1 MREQRAEGSVACVQ
15 HRAPR
20 GDCVMDLDAGLLEEL
35 DAALDV
41 HGDPGGLSQALQL
54 LLKRFDCTTGTV
66 HLLDES
72 GILKL
77 AAQRGIP
84 DVVLDK
90 IKAIPVGKGMAGI
103 AAERREPVQLCN
115 LQTDSSGVVRPGA
128 RETKMEGSLAAPM
141 LNANGVLKGTLGVAK
156 PISYDFTPEEC
167 DLLMKAGRRI
177 ADRLKP

>member
-1 MREQRAEGSVACVQ
+1 
-15 HRAPR
+15 
-20 GDCVMDLDAGLLEEL
+20 MDLDAGLLEEL

-128 RETKMEGSLAAPM
+128 RAAPM